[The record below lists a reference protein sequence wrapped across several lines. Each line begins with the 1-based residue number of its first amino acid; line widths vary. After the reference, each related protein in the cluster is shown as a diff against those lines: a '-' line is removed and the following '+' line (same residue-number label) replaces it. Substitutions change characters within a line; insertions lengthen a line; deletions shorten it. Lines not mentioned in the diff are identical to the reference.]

1 MNANLNFD
9 MLIEQLPEAELWRLL
24 QDVIDSEIELTDGTI
39 KRLDD
44 RMQGDVTLGC
54 LALALGY
61 VDVVLVD
68 VL

>member
-9 MLIEQLPEAELWRLL
+9 ILIEQLPEPDLWRLL

-44 RMQGDVTLGC
+44 RMQGFMFLQMSG
-54 LALALGY
+54 
-61 VDVVLVD
+61 
-68 VL
+68 